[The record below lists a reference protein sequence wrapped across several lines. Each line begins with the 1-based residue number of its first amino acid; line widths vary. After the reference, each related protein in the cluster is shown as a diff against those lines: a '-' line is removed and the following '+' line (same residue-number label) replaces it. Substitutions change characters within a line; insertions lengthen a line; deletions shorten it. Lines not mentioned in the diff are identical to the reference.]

1 MPTRRAFLWLPALLR
16 SVADGRVELF
26 LAGDVMTGR
35 AIDQILP
42 HPSEPRLREP
52 FMNSALGY
60 LRLAERAS
68 GPIPRPASFA
78 YIWGEALEELARRK
92 PDFRIVNL
100 ETSITTSE
108 DWLPKGINYRMHPD
122 NVACLTAARLDC
134 CVLANNHV
142 LDFGPAGLI
151 ETLRTLSRAGI
162 PTAGAGK
169 NLEEARAP
177 AILSLA
183 GKPRVLVFGF
193 GTPGSGIP
201 RDWAATATRPG
212 VNLLPDFSPATVKT
226 VAALIDSYRRPGDI
240 IVVSI
245 HWGGNWGYSIPGEH
259 RAFAHRLIDRAG
271 IDVVHGHSSHH
282 PKAIEVYKNRPVFY
296 GCGDFLNDYEG
307 IGGREEFRSHLVL
320 MYFPSFD
327 VPSGRLV
334 AMDMKALEIRR
345 FRLRRALPQDA
356 RWLADVLERE
366 SRPLGAR
373 VALESENRLKLLGR
387 S

>member
-1 MPTRRAFLWLPALLR
+1 
-16 SVADGRVELF
+16 
-26 LAGDVMTGR
+26 MTGR
-35 AIDQILP
+35 GIDQVLP
-42 HPSEPRLREP
+42 HPSDPRLYESY
-52 FMNSALGY
+52 MKSATGY
-60 LRLAERAS
+60 VELAERKN
-68 GPIPRPASFA
+68 GPIPRSVDFA
-78 YIWGEALEELARRK
+78 YVWGDALEEFAEVK
-92 PDFRIVNL
+92 PAVRIINL
-100 ETSITTSE
+100 ETSVTTSGAP
-108 DWLPKGINYRMHPD
+108 WPKGINYRMHPA
-122 NVACLTAARLDC
+122 NTPCLTAAGIDC

-142 LDFGPAGLI
+142 LDWGEAGLL
-151 ETLRTLSRAGI
+151 ETLETLHKAGI
-162 PTAGAGK
+162 RTAGAGR
-169 NLEEARAP
+169 NLEEAIAP
-177 AILSLA
+177 ARLQGA
-183 GKPRVLVFGF
+183 DGVRVLVFAAGMEN
-193 GTPGSGIP
+193 SGVP
-201 RDWAATATRPG
+201 PEWAAGPDKPG
-212 VNLLPDFSPATVKT
+212 VALLADLSQKQVDRIAAQVSAVK
-226 VAALIDSYRRPGDI
+226 RPGDI
-240 IVVSI
+240 AVFSV